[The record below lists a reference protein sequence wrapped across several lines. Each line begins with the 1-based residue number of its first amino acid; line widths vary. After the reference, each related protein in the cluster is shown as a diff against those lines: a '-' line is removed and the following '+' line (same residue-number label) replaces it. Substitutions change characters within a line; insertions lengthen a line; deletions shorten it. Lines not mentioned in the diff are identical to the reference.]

1 MTINIIKRILQTV
14 FILLGVALAI
24 FIMLRIIPG
33 NAIVT
38 MMGEHANAEAIERMT
53 AELGLDQPF
62 YVQFWRYISGVFS
75 GDLGTSYSLNRP
87 VDDLIAAAFPNTLRL
102 AVCAA
107 LVAWVLGIVCGIIA
121 AVKKNGILDH
131 LFMGVS
137 LLGVSVPVF
146 MVAMVLQYVIAHQLK
161 WVPISSSGSGWM
173 GYILPAIALGW
184 NSAGSI
190 ARLTRSTLLE
200 VLQEDYIDTAR
211 AKGLRQLGVIVRH
224 GLRNAVLPVITMMA
238 VQLSSLLSGA
248 VICETIFSINGI
260 GRLAVQAIEGRDIP
274 LLQGTILFSTALVIL
289 GNLVADCL
297 YTVLDPRI
305 RREV

>member
-1 MTINIIKRILQTV
+1 MVTSILKRIGQTV
-14 FILLGVALAI
+14 LILIGVALLI

-38 MMGEHANAEAIERMT
+38 MMGEHANPEAIVRMT
-53 AELGLDQPF
+53 AELGLDQPIH
-62 YVQFWRYISGVFS
+62 VQFWKYITGVFS
-75 GDLGTSYSLNRP
+75 GDLGTSYSLNRS
-87 VDDLIAAAFPNTLRL
+87 VSELIATSFPNTFRL
-102 AVCAA
+102 AIFAA
-107 LVAWVLGIVCGIIA
+107 LFAWTLGIICGIIA

-146 MVAMVLQYVIAHQLK
+146 MVAMVLQYLLAYKLQLF
-161 WVPISSSGSGWM
+161 PIPSGSAGLI
-173 GYILPAIALGW
+173 GYVLPSIALGW

-190 ARLTRSTLLE
+190 SRLTRSTLLE

-211 AKGLRQLGVIVRH
+211 AKGYKQLPVIMRH
-224 GLRNAVLPVITMMA
+224 ALRNAVLPVITMMA

-260 GRLAVQAIEGRDIP
+260 GRLAVQAIDGRDIP

-297 YTVLDPRI
+297 YSLLDPRI
-305 RREV
+305 RKEV